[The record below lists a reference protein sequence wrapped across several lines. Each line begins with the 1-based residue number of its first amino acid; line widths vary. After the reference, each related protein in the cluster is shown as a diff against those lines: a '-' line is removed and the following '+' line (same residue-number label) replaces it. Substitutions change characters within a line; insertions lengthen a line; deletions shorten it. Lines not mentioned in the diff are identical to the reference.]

1 MGLDITHKD
10 GVAVSLA
17 LILDLLIFSRAAEQ
31 N

>member
-1 MGLDITHKD
+1 MGLDVTHKD
-10 GVAVSLA
+10 GVAVSLV